1 MPVIKRNMM
10 QKRKEERELGD
21 KFRKRQKLELQTGEK
36 ARKIT
41 VVLNSESSIEGE
53 GESSKKDNGLK

>member
-21 KFRKRQKLELQTGEK
+21 KFRKRQKLELQTEEK

-41 VVLNSESSIEGE
+41 VVLNSERSIDGE